1 MAKATKVTKSTR
13 KPAAKKAPV
22 QKKAVPAVKTPPRK
36 PAVSTAV
43 AKKPAAKKPVAKKP
57 VAKKPAARKPAAKKP
72 APAKS
77 AAVRSAV
84 PAAAP
89 AKTAPTPVLTDS
101 PGHLL
106 RRAEQRAMNIY
117 MQEVGSKGPTP
128 RQFVVLTAVAANEG
142 ISQTDLVAA
151 TGIDRSTLADMISRM
166 IKNGHLSRNRTK
178 DDQRVNAVKLT
189 AAGRRVLKAA
199 EPKVK
204 AAEKRVVEP
213 LPASKR
219 AALLDALQALAGRDE

>member
-1 MAKATKVTKSTR
+1 MAKATKVTKTTR

-22 QKKAVPAVKTPPRK
+22 RKKAATTAKAAPRK
-36 PAVSTAV
+36 PAASR
-43 AKKPAAKKPVAKKP
+43 AA
-57 VAKKPAARKPAAKKP
+57 AKKPAARKPAVRKA

-77 AAVRSAV
+77 AAAGRAA

-89 AKTAPTPVLTDS
+89 AKTVPTPVLTDS

-117 MQEVGSKGPTP
+117 MQEVGSNGPTP

-166 IKNGHLSRNRTK
+166 IKNGHLSRKRTK
-178 DDQRVNAVKLT
+178 GDQRVNAVKLT

-204 AAEKRVVEP
+204 AAEKRVIEP

-219 AALLDALQALAGRDE
+219 AALLDALRALAGRDE

>member
-1 MAKATKVTKSTR
+1 MAKATKVTKKARKPVAKKAPAQKKAAPAAKPAAR
-13 KPAAKKAPV
+13 KPAA
-22 QKKAVPAVKTPPRK
+22 
-36 PAVSTAV
+36 
-43 AKKPAAKKPVAKKP
+43 AKKPAAKKPAAK
-57 VAKKPAARKPAAKKP
+57 KPAAKKP
-72 APAKS
+72 AVRKAAAAKPAP
-77 AAVRSAV
+77 AARRRSRAATTAA
-84 PAAAP
+84 PAAP
-89 AKTAPTPVLTDS
+89 AKAAPTPVLTDS

-204 AAEKRVVEP
+204 AAEKRVVQP
-213 LPASKR
+213 LSAAKR

>member
-1 MAKATKVTKSTR
+1 MAKATKVTKTTR
-13 KPAAKKAPV
+13 KPAAKKAPAR
-22 QKKAVPAVKTPPRK
+22 KKAATAAKAAPRK
-36 PAVSTAV
+36 PAASKAAV
-43 AKKPAAKKPVAKKP
+43 KKPAAKKPAV
-57 VAKKPAARKPAAKKP
+57 KKPAVKKAAVKKT

-77 AAVRSAV
+77 AAVQRATPS
-84 PAAAP
+84 AAP
-89 AKTAPTPVLTDS
+89 AKAAPQPVLTDS

-117 MQEVGSKGPTP
+117 MQEVGSGGPTP

-204 AAEKRVVEP
+204 AAEKRVIEP

-219 AALLDALQALAGRDE
+219 AALLDALRILAGRDE

>member
-1 MAKATKVTKSTR
+1 MAKATKVTKTTR
-13 KPAAKKAPV
+13 KPAAKKVPAR
-22 QKKAVPAVKTPPRK
+22 KKAAIAAKAAPRK
-36 PAVSTAV
+36 PAASKAAV
-43 AKKPAAKKPVAKKP
+43 KKPAAKKPAVKRPAVKK
-57 VAKKPAARKPAAKKP
+57 A

-77 AAVRSAV
+77 AAVQRAAPS
-84 PAAAP
+84 AAP
-89 AKTAPTPVLTDS
+89 AKTAPQPVLTDS

-117 MQEVGSKGPTP
+117 MQEVGSGGPTP

-204 AAEKRVVEP
+204 AAEKRVIEP

-219 AALLDALQALAGRDE
+219 AALLDALRALAGRDE

>member
-1 MAKATKVTKSTR
+1 MAKATKVTKKARKPVAKNTPAQKKAATAA
-13 KPAAKKAPV
+13 KPAA
-22 QKKAVPAVKTPPRK
+22 RK
-36 PAVSTAV
+36 PVA
-43 AKKPAAKKPVAKKP
+43 AKKPAAKKP
-57 VAKKPAARKPAAKKP
+57 AAKKP
-72 APAKS
+72 AIRKAAAAKPAPARRRS
-77 AAVRSAV
+77 RAAATAA
-84 PAAAP
+84 PAAP
-89 AKTAPTPVLTDS
+89 AKAAPTPVLTDS

-204 AAEKRVVEP
+204 AAEKRVVQP
-213 LPASKR
+213 LPAAKR
-219 AALLDALQALAGRDE
+219 AALLEALQALAGRDE